1 MILSACSTAPQ
12 APTKQPILCPASNKC
27 GKVPLH
33 IETNRDLVIGLQN
46 NVAMV
51 GVCVLEINALKQC
64 INDFNQTTEPK
75 K

>member
-1 MILSACSTAPQ
+1 M
-12 APTKQPILCPASNKC
+12 
-27 GKVPLH
+27 PLH